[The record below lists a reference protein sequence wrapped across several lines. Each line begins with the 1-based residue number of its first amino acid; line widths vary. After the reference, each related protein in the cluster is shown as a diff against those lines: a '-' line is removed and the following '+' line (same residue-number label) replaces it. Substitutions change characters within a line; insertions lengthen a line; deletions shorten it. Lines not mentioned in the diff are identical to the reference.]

1 MIYESIMNIRK
12 DGHQIGLRFT
22 VYIHILKSGKRFV
35 FISNFHILKIFIF
48 TVMPIKPKNTI
59 TVFTVHFSTKLFSG
73 ISECLCVC
81 VRSCPLVRQLN
92 GRNTTCTYNLTFV
105 FVFVFVLAHMFGWK
119 MACERTWRGIWKG
132 SVYNMREQVRGL
144 SQQRSVNDRDEKS
157 LHREIERERNEYWFR
172 AIINV
177 R

>member
-1 MIYESIMNIRK
+1 MLKYRLHNISEENAKQIININIYCCKSFPLIFTDCKTRIQMIYESIMNIRK

-81 VRSCPLVRQLN
+81 SLVSA
-92 GRNTTCTYNLTFV
+92 GPTTEW
-105 FVFVFVLAHMFGWK
+105 AQ
-119 MACERTWRGIWKG
+119 
-132 SVYNMREQVRGL
+132 YNMCVQPHIRYRVRFRPCAHVWMENGL
-144 SQQRSVNDRDEKS
+144 
-157 LHREIERERNEYWFR
+157 
-172 AIINV
+172 
-177 R
+177 